1 MVECESS
8 LPEASVGIVWTV
20 SFIAVL
26 WRYGGPAKQGTPD
39 FLIGTGVAL
48 TVLQVFAALILLLF
62 KWVKNPPFGFLWV
75 YLSLVLTGLMVHV
88 GVLGGDLARITLSS
102 DSVPYNT
109 VEYDI
114 AIVVCQTI
122 YLAGVFCLAFGA
134 GSHSRPPPWAHRDR
148 TASRRRQGRDPA
160 GDGLGQ
166 AFVLGET
173 EYAEAGTDGAVSHT
187 IGLADNDDDGDVGS
201 RQ

>member
-8 LPEASVGIVWTV
+8 LPEVSVGIVWTV

-148 TASRRRQGRDPA
+148 TASRRRQGRNQS
-160 GDGLGQ
+160 GDGLGS

-173 EYAEAGTDGAVSHT
+173 EYAEAGTDDGVSHT
-187 IGLADNDDDGDVGS
+187 IGLADNDDDGDSGN
-201 RQ
+201 RH

>member
-1 MVECESS
+1 MQCESS

-26 WRYGGPAKQGTPD
+26 WRYAGPAKQGTPE
-39 FLIGTGVAL
+39 FLVGTGVAL

-62 KWVKNPPFGFLWV
+62 KWVTNPPFGFLWV

-88 GVLGGDLARITLSS
+88 GVLGADLARITLSS
-102 DSVPYNT
+102 ESVPYNT

-114 AIVVCQTI
+114 AVVVCQTI

-148 TASRRRQGRDPA
+148 TASRRRQGRNPA
-160 GDGLGQ
+160 GDGLGST
-166 AFVLGET
+166 FGLGET
-173 EYAEAGTDGAVSHT
+173 DYAAGGTDDGVSHT
-187 IGLADNDDDGDVGS
+187 IGLTENDDPES
-201 RQ
+201 EH